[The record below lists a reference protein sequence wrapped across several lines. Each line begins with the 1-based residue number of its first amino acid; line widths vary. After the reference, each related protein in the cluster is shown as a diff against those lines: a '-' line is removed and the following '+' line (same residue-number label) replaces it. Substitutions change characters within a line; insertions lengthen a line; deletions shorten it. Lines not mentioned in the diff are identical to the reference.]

1 MDGQVAVLI
10 PSASTPFG
18 QVLLEIQREIAPVV
32 PTPSLAGHVIR
43 KEAKH
48 EADSDDSGDVSRRR
62 LHKRPSWAAARGGAC
77 SRPAAG
83 GRPGSDP
90 RRRLVAQPAGV

>member
-32 PTPSLAGHVIR
+32 PTPSRAGHCHQ
-43 KEAKH
+43 K
-48 EADSDDSGDVSRRR
+48 
-62 LHKRPSWAAARGGAC
+62 
-77 SRPAAG
+77 
-83 GRPGSDP
+83 GSET
-90 RRRLVAQPAGV
+90 